1 MYRCFKLIVN
11 TKYTSERKHNGLSEE
26 SIKPPT
32 TSDNSLSLLIDYLS
46 NKKRLVV

>member
-1 MYRCFKLIVN
+1 MYRYFKLIVN
-11 TKYTSERKHNGLSEE
+11 TKYISGWKHNGLSEE

-32 TSDNSLSLLIDYLS
+32 TSDNSLSLLIDYLG